1 MTKQIFFG
9 ILFFALSVMALASAV
24 YVYSQNTEDYQNIPV
39 VSSIGRN
46 LAGTDEQETLPKDD
60 YFSILLLGV
69 GGEGHD
75 GGDLTD
81 TIMIAQIDNT
91 QKRIQL
97 VSLPRDFLVFDEQG
111 IYKKINSVY
120 SFAVDEGLS
129 EQEAIGELS
138 KEVTKITGIPID
150 HYARVD
156 FEGFKRM
163 VDAVGGIEIEVTEPI
178 DDPYYPGPNYS
189 YDPFVLEAGTQQ
201 MNGEIALKYART
213 RYTSENGDFD
223 RAGRQQ
229 QVVSKIKDEILS
241 LNPVWDIRT
250 IVSLINIF
258 GQTVDSD
265 LSIARMKELYDTYND
280 IDTYELDSV
289 VVGEDLLRGSLEE
302 GYRMFGRSRGYV
314 LVPRAGDE
322 NYLQTREEVRNADSI
337 DEYREEHYDIFITQP
352 HRLTIIS
359 EYSPEYLKSLQEL
372 LVSKGFR
379 VTLTQAQ
386 DEMTYSQN
394 TLYLPPKDLPINEEG
409 VRQVPAEERYLEREF
424 AAVRRVDENT
434 ESMTLYLANLPE
446 WLQKYFSEEL

>member
-24 YVYSQNTEDYQNIPV
+24 YVYSQNAEAYRNIPV
-39 VSSIGRN
+39 VSSIGKN
-46 LAGTDEQETLPKDD
+46 LPGNDVQQTLPKDD

-81 TIMIAQIDNT
+81 TIMVAQIDNT
-91 QKRIQL
+91 AKRIQL
-97 VSLPRDFLVFDEQG
+97 VSLPRDFLVFDDNG

-120 SFAVDEGLS
+120 SFAIDEGMS
-129 EQEAIGELS
+129 EQDAIGELS
-138 KEVTKITGIPID
+138 QEVTEITGIPID

-163 VDAVGGIEIEVTEPI
+163 VDAVGGVEIEVTEAI

-189 YDPFVLEAGTQQ
+189 YDPFTLEAGVQQ
-201 MNGEIALKYART
+201 MDGTTALKYART

-229 QVVSKIKDEILS
+229 QVVTKIKNEILA

-265 LSIARMKELYDTYND
+265 LSIGRMKELYDTYND

-289 VVGEDLLRGSLEE
+289 VVGEDLLRGALEE

-322 NYLQTREEVRNADSI
+322 NYLQTREEVRNANIIED
-337 DEYREEHYDIFITQP
+337 YREEHYDIFVSQP

-359 EYSPEYLKSLQEL
+359 EYSPDYLSSLAEL
-372 LVSKGFR
+372 LTSKGYR
-379 VTLTQAQ
+379 VTFLQP
-386 DEMTYSQN
+386 DEEMVYTEN
-394 TLYLPPKDLPINEEG
+394 TLYLPPKEVGVDEKG
-409 VRQVPAEERYLEREF
+409 VREVPSEEKYLEREF
-424 AAVRRVDENT
+424 SAVRRVDENT
-434 ESMTLYLANLPE
+434 QSMTLYLAKLPG
-446 WLQKYFSEEL
+446 WLEKYLSEGL

>member
-9 ILFFALSVMALASAV
+9 IFFFVLSVMALASAV
-24 YVYSQNTEDYQNIPV
+24 YVYSQNAEEYRNIPV
-39 VSSIGRN
+39 VSSIGKN
-46 LAGTDEQETLPKDD
+46 LPGADVRETLPKDD

-81 TIMIAQIDNT
+81 TIMVAQIDNT
-91 QKRIQL
+91 QKHIQL
-97 VSLPRDFLVFDEQG
+97 VSLPRDLLVFDDDG

-120 SFAVDEGLS
+120 SFAIDEGLS
-129 EQEAIGELS
+129 EQDAIGELS
-138 KEVTKITGIPID
+138 QEVTEITGIPID

-156 FEGFKRM
+156 FEGFERM
-163 VDAVGGIEIEVTEPI
+163 VDAVGGVEIEVAEAI

-189 YDPFVLEAGTQQ
+189 YDPFVLEAGLQQ
-201 MNGEIALKYART
+201 MNGETALKYART

-229 QVVSKIKDEILS
+229 QVVAQIKDEILA

-250 IVSLINIF
+250 IISLINIF

-265 LSIARMKELYDTYND
+265 LSIGRMRELYDTYND
-280 IDTYELDSV
+280 IDEYELHSV

-322 NYLQTREEVRNADSI
+322 NYLQTREEVRNANII
-337 DEYREEHYDIFITQP
+337 DEYREEHYDIFVSQP
-352 HRLTIIS
+352 HPLTIIS
-359 EYSPEYLKSLQEL
+359 EYSQDYLLPLQEL

-379 VTLTQAQ
+379 VNLRVSAQ
-386 DEMTYSQN
+386 EMQYTQN
-394 TLYLPPKDLPINEEG
+394 TLYLPPKDLEVGEDG

-424 AAVRRVDENT
+424 GAVRRVDENT
-434 ESMTLYLANLPE
+434 ESMTLYLADLPT
-446 WLQKYFSEEL
+446 WLEDYLSEGL